1 MYGKSLQY
9 RSVVLNFRRLKK
21 NCMNCLSLK
30 HDVKFFMRASSKNN
44 WKEVIFL
51 INANFIT
58 FFIKFTQK
66 LPFLHDQYNKSI
78 L

>member
-1 MYGKSLQY
+1 
-9 RSVVLNFRRLKK
+9 
-21 NCMNCLSLK
+21 MNCLSLK